1 MGEKNCH
8 VCQQKENKLQ
18 KLYCV
23 FLFIPVTP
31 KEEWVLKKKCCVSV
45 RPISRSCQGHHK
57 SHLVCVTL
65 TQLPGLSHDLDQNL
79 KICVSVRPIS
89 RSCQCHHKS
98 PLVCVTLTKFTGLSN
113 NLDKNLKMCVF
124 VRPISRSCKGHHKS
138 LCVTLT
144 QFT

>member
-23 FLFIPVTP
+23 FLFSPVTP
-31 KEEWVLKKKCCVSV
+31 KEERVLKKKCCVSV

-65 TQLPGLSHDLDQNL
+65 TQLTGLSADLDQNL

-89 RSCQCHHKS
+89 RSCQGHHKS
-98 PLVCVTLTKFTGLSN
+98 HLVSMTVTQFTGLFDV
-113 NLDKNLKMCVF
+113 LEQNLKMCVS
-124 VRPISRSCKGHHKS
+124 VRPISMS
-138 LCVTLT
+138 
-144 QFT
+144 